1 MKERQIVLVL
11 STLVVLA
18 PLAPVMAQVFNL
30 GYTIHVDFYSYSC
43 SLDTVQVSIFDQA
56 GHLVGEASSPY
67 GSEVAISFRTS
78 APTYSLTAIA
88 FGRAST
94 GSYFSRPVSGSRMI
108 SVATGGDYWILVLM
122 H

>member
-1 MKERQIVLVL
+1 MKERSIAFML
-11 STLVVLA
+11 STLVL
-18 PLAPVMAQVFNL
+18 LSSFAPVMAQVFIL

-43 SLDTVQVSIFDQA
+43 SLDTVQVSLFDQT
-56 GHLVGEASSPY
+56 GQLVGEASSPY

-78 APTYSLTAIA
+78 TPTYSLTAIA
-88 FGRAST
+88 FGHAST
-94 GSYFSRPVSGSRMI
+94 GSYYSRPVSGSRMI